1 MKTLVVANMA
11 WNAFF
16 ILMAAS
22 EMLGLTQVHEGLPWY
37 LKWWWIIALAGGNL
51 VIHLM
56 MWAKA
61 EALSESVNLRQRD
74 DGVSRDWTRP

>member
-1 MKTLVVANMA
+1 MIYLIVGNMA

-37 LKWWWIIALAGGNL
+37 LKWWWIIALATGNL
-51 VIHLM
+51 VIHVAELLM
-56 MWAKA
+56 LK
-61 EALSESVNLRQRD
+61 
-74 DGVSRDWTRP
+74 SRF

>member
-1 MKTLVVANMA
+1 MKTLIVANMA

-37 LKWWWIIALAGGNL
+37 LKWWWVIALAIGNL
-51 VIHLM
+51 GIHIAML
-56 MWAKA
+56 AKVDTLTA
-61 EALSESVNLRQRD
+61 DGNLRQRD
-74 DGVSRDWTRP
+74 AGAARDWAPP

>member
-1 MKTLVVANMA
+1 MRTLIVINMA

-22 EMLGLTQVHEGLPWY
+22 EMLGLTEVHEGLPWY

-51 VIHLM
+51 IIHVM
-56 MWAKA
+56 
-61 EALSESVNLRQRD
+61 ELSSLEP
-74 DGVSRDWTRP
+74 RP